1 MQVLGGILFFCS
13 FISIFVFIILGIV
26 ALLKKNGKAKSR
38 FIGVGGSFIV
48 AIISFIIIG
57 ASGESE
63 ETTTDKEKPA
73 QEQKTEKA
81 ETPEEKAEREAK
93 EKAIVEEKAKQAAEE
108 KAKDEAE
115 AKKKAE
121 AEKKAKEEAE
131 KKAKEEVAAK
141 KANAKPIE
149 YNRLKKNPDK
159 MIGEYTKYTGEV
171 IQIQEEEDF
180 TAIRLAV
187 TKTSYGY
194 DPNDI
199 IMVMYAGT
207 TDYIEDDVITVYGTI
222 SGEYSYTSQAGW
234 EISIPSMLAE
244 EFEK

>member
-13 FISIFVFIILGIV
+13 FIAIFVFIILGIV
-26 ALLKKNGKAKSR
+26 ALIKKNGKAKSR
-38 FIGVGGSFIV
+38 FIKLGGSFIV
-48 AIISFIIIG
+48 AIISMIIIG
-57 ASGESE
+57 VSGESE
-63 ETTTDKEKPA
+63 ATTIDKEKLA
-73 QEQKTEKA
+73 KEQKTEKA
-81 ETPEEKAEREAK
+81 ETL
-93 EKAIVEEKAKQAAEE
+93 EEKAK
-108 KAKDEAE
+108 
-115 AKKKAE
+115 
-121 AEKKAKEEAE
+121 AEKQAKEEAE
-131 KKAKEEVAAK
+131 KKAKEEAKAELAAKKKAEAEKRAKEEAEKKAKEEAAAK

-159 MIGEYTKYTGEV
+159 MIGEYTKYTGKV
-171 IQIQEEEDF
+171 VQIQEEEDF

-222 SGEYSYTSQAGW
+222 SGKYNYTSQAGW